1 MSNTSM
7 FAACTLG
14 KIQADLREV
23 LVSKQNVAA
32 QVVLFISL
40 SPIREGIGT
49 KKLEVGWIIIH
60 ESWIITADKVK
71 GASHGIDHSLMK
83 SILHRSNFNFPGRS
97 QGLFALVF
105 LTRYLD
111 LFTNFISLYNTAMKI
126 FFLVSSIGTVYLMF
140 LKFKA
145 TYDHNHDTFRWV
157 FFEIVWK
164 VSH

>member
-1 MSNTSM
+1 MNKQIDNSFVKTDYQLNFK
-7 FAACTLG
+7 FA
-14 KIQADLREV
+14 
-23 LVSKQNVAA
+23 
-32 QVVLFISL
+32 
-40 SPIREGIGT
+40 
-49 KKLEVGWIIIH
+49 
-60 ESWIITADKVK
+60 
-71 GASHGIDHSLMK
+71 
-83 SILHRSNFNFPGRS
+83 GRS

-157 FFEIVWK
+157 YTRIGSYNITLLWVGWEDEDSMFSMYSSLSSDGLLKSRVYFSTNKYHI
-164 VSH
+164 

>member
-1 MSNTSM
+1 MKNVNSQLNLN
-7 FAACTLG
+7 FA
-14 KIQADLREV
+14 
-23 LVSKQNVAA
+23 
-32 QVVLFISL
+32 
-40 SPIREGIGT
+40 
-49 KKLEVGWIIIH
+49 
-60 ESWIITADKVK
+60 
-71 GASHGIDHSLMK
+71 
-83 SILHRSNFNFPGRS
+83 GRS

-157 FFEIVWK
+157 YSCDRVR
-164 VSH
+164 